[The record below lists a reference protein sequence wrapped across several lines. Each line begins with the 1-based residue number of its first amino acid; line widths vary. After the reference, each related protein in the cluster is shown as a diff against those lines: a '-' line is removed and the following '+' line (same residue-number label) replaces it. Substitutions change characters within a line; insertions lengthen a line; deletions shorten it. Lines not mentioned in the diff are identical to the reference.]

1 MEQVVYV
8 DEAGA
13 DNTSDYAYG
22 WCACSQRFYALKLGH
37 RTQRVN
43 MIAGWCNREVLAP
56 MTFKGSCN
64 TGLVEAWVEQWLVP
78 QLQPGQV
85 VVIDNASF
93 HKSTIIRELIE
104 QAECT
109 LLFLPPYSPDLNKIE
124 KFWARLKHYLR
135 KTLNQFENFW
145 DAVDNAFK
153 SLS

>member
-1 MEQVVYV
+1 M

-13 DNTSDYAYG
+13 DNNEDYGYG
-22 WCACSQRFYALKLGH
+22 WCASCERFSAMKLGH
-37 RTQRVN
+37 KTERVN
-43 MIAGWCNREVLAP
+43 MIAGWRNREVLAP

-64 TGLVEAWVEQWLVP
+64 TDLVEAWVEQWLVP
-78 QLQPGQV
+78 QLQPGNV

-93 HKSTIIRELIE
+93 HKSAAIRESIE
-104 QAECT
+104 QAGCA

-153 SLS
+153 LVS